1 MACALGYLPTCTS
14 ALSTRSGQFTW
25 YTVYKVRVFLGKS
38 VNGLIKQSR
47 GIRGKSEGRGGRER
61 KRKREGGIERGFP

>member
-1 MACALGYLPTCTS
+1 M
-14 ALSTRSGQFTW
+14 
-25 YTVYKVRVFLGKS
+25 FLGKS

-47 GIRGKSEGRGGRER
+47 GIGGKSEGRGGRER